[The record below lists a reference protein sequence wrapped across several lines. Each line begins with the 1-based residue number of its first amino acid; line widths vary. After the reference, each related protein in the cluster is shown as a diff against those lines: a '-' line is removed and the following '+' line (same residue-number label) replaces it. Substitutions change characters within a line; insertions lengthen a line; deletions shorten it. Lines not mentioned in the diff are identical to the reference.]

1 MISINGNMVLSLD
14 YEFAKIPHFGENEK
28 WIPISEIKMNDVC
41 RIRTSTKF
49 EVIFGIATSLV
60 VTSKPT
66 INDKYVTFTFSD
78 FM

>member
-1 MISINGNMVLSLD
+1 MISINGNIVLSLD

-41 RIRTSTKF
+41 RIRSCTKF
-49 EVIFGIATSLV
+49 EVIFGINTSLV
-60 VTSKPT
+60 VTSKPS
-66 INDKYVTFTFSD
+66 INDKYITFSFAD